1 MKKLKVIVAA
11 LGLLLIGNAS
21 MAQKIG
27 YIDAETILLLT
38 PEAAKV
44 DSLMQIYQRDT
55 VGKEYVSLFQT
66 YQYKDSI
73 YKDSAHPLPAASRPG
88 SAQPS
93 TRLASSGARRAWSS
107 AAGSSASVP

>member
-1 MKKLKVIVAA
+1 MKKLKVMVAV
-11 LGLLLIGNAS
+11 LSLLFIGNIS
-21 MAQKIG
+21 KAQVKIG

-38 PEAAKV
+38 PEAAHI

-73 YKDSAHPLPAASRPG
+73 YRDSTHPLPPAVK
-88 SAQPS
+88 AQYKK
-93 TRLASSGARRAWSS
+93 T
-107 AAGSSASVP
+107 